1 MKKVMFA
8 AFALAFL
15 INFVYASSICGDTNS
30 DGFLDAVDLQN
41 INSYAFEG
49 VPVPEGVMADLD
61 GSGYIDIFDVS
72 IMTSHIFRGGDA
84 PKCGEEVSCENALVP
99 STLYDTQSE
108 NIYHDG
114 ESTLQ
119 EILDDAGYNIDVDND
134 QTNIQVWS
142 TLKNVKLEVTY
153 LKTISS
159 YRHEFGY
166 YLGMEAEEMHDI
178 FTDDET
184 ALEHAVPGD
193 SFIVEIGS
201 DEILG
206 FYSESIRD
214 DGAVY
219 FTDNALN
226 TDEKDRVVV
235 YDLGNEFILAFED
248 WADYD
253 YQDLVVSVKVAC
265 DSENP
270 KPTSNHKGSTG
281 YNIIDLTGGEFCEP
295 NWQCT
300 GWSEC
305 AGGTMTRTCEDA
317 NFCNYKYNKPY
328 EKTACEM
335 PSFVEETPL
344 KQNSNIWL
352 WIVIAVFA
360 ILVVVL
366 IVNLF

>member
-1 MKKVMFA
+1 MRKVIFVVF
-8 AFALAFL
+8 AFAFLAS
-15 INFVYASSICGDTNS
+15 FVSASNICGDTNN

-41 INSYAFEG
+41 INSYAFED
-49 VPVPEGVMADLD
+49 VPVPEGVRADLD
-61 GSGYIDIFDVS
+61 GNGYINVFDVS
-72 IMTSHIFRGGDA
+72 IMTNHLFRGGDA
-84 PKCGEEVSCENALVP
+84 PTCGEEVSCENAFVP
-99 STLYDTQSE
+99 STLYDTVSE

-114 ESTLQ
+114 EDRLQ
-119 EILDDAGYNIDVDND
+119 KVLDDAGYNIDVDDD
-134 QTNIQVWS
+134 QTNIQVWN
-142 TLKNVKLEVTY
+142 TLDNVKLEVTY

-166 YLGMEAEEMHDI
+166 YLGMEAEEMHEI

-184 ALEHAVPGD
+184 AAEHAIVGD
-193 SFIVEIGS
+193 KFFVNINEG
-201 DEILG
+201 EILG

-226 TDEKDRVVV
+226 MDEKDRVVV

-248 WADYD
+248 WVDYD
-253 YQDLVVSVKVAC
+253 YQDLVVSVKVVC
-265 DSENP
+265 GSENQ

-281 YNIIDLTGGEFCEP
+281 YNIIDLTGGKFCEP
-295 NWQCT
+295 NWECS

-305 AGGTMTRTCEDA
+305 LGETQTRECIDT
-317 NFCNYKYNKPY
+317 NFCNYEYNKPY

-360 ILVVVL
+360 ILIIVL